1 MLSREES
8 EQLLIGEDGEDGRYL
23 VRESL
28 RNRGQMTLSLR
39 FNNITKNFR
48 LYYDGKHYV
57 GDKRFDTIHDL
68 VADGLI
74 TLYMEVHASEYIA
87 NLGNTCSYEESP
99 YMTLHKRNKQQNR
112 LKSRASKQTD
122 LMRLQR
128 VSNYDDISNEDL
140 DCSQSAA
147 IDVQLFEKSHN
158 FKTHN
163 FMGSPWCDFCGNF
176 IWGIIGQGVKCED
189 CGFGAHRKCSEKVP
203 NDCRFASFLY
213 LLS

>member
-1 MLSREES
+1 
-8 EQLLIGEDGEDGRYL
+8 LLGEDGEDGRYL

-39 FNNITKNFR
+39 FNGLTKNFR

-74 TLYMEVHASEYIA
+74 TLYMEVHASDYIA
-87 NLGNTCSYEESP
+87 NLGNACKYEESP
-99 YMTLHKRNKQQNR
+99 YMTLHKRKKQQK
-112 LKSRASKQTD
+112 KSKSHSNKPSD
-122 LMRLQR
+122 LMQLKRI
-128 VSNYDDISNEDL
+128 SNYDDAVSEDL
-140 DCSQSAA
+140 DCADSSA
-147 IDVQLFEKSHN
+147 IDVQQFEKTHN

-203 NDCRFASFLY
+203 NDCRF
-213 LLS
+213 

>member
-1 MLSREES
+1 L
-8 EQLLIGEDGEDGRYL
+8 GEDGEDGRYL

-74 TLYMEVHASEYIA
+74 TLFMEMHASEYIA
-87 NLGNTCSYEESP
+87 NLGNQCKYEESP
-99 YMTLHKRNKQQNR
+99 YMTLHKRKKQPKRN
-112 LKSRASKQTD
+112 KSRSSSKQTE
-122 LMRLQR
+122 LMQLKRI
-128 VSNYDDISNEDL
+128 SNYDQMADEEEPECNE
-140 DCSQSAA
+140 SSVV
-147 IDVQLFEKSHN
+147 DVQQFEKAHN

-203 NDCRFASFLY
+203 NDCRSHLVIPFVR
-213 LLS
+213 LLID